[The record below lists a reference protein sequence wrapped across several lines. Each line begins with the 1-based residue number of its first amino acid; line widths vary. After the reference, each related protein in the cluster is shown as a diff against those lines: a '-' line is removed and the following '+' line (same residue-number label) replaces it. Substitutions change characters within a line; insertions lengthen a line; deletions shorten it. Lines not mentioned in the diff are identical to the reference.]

1 MLLHIY
7 IYIDKE
13 GNGISFEWKDK
24 DKSAEKILHMLYF
37 WKGYD
42 SRILNDCG
50 WIGDD
55 AHPGVREAPLKHMWL
70 VEWQEMTK
78 CVFCVL
84 CVFVFFYLSKIF
96 WTARVLCVFVFFF
109 RFTTSKFTS
118 QDQYFMCFL
127 CFFYLLIFVIV
138 ACVLCVFCVFFLTFF

>member
-1 MLLHIY
+1 MDVPMAL
-7 IYIDKE
+7 
-13 GNGISFEWKDK
+13 NGMMALWLVVMSAQQLKISRHSQPSGQPALQIPLEMQTFINNRL
-24 DKSAEKILHMLYF
+24 SC
-37 WKGYD
+37 
-42 SRILNDCG
+42 LNK
-50 WIGDD
+50 
-55 AHPGVREAPLKHMWL
+55 KHMWL

>member
-1 MLLHIY
+1 MGAV
-7 IYIDKE
+7 E
-13 GNGISFEWKDK
+13 G
-24 DKSAEKILHMLYF
+24 AEKQQGMGTMVEVI
-37 WKGYD
+37 
-42 SRILNDCG
+42 
-50 WIGDD
+50 
-55 AHPGVREAPLKHMWL
+55 HMWL

-138 ACVLCVFCVFFLTFF
+138 ACVLCVFCVFFSLFSKKNS

>member
-1 MLLHIY
+1 MTILILILVVSWLYKYFFKGHSIISRLLTV
-7 IYIDKE
+7 
-13 GNGISFEWKDK
+13 
-24 DKSAEKILHMLYF
+24 
-37 WKGYD
+37 
-42 SRILNDCG
+42 R
-50 WIGDD
+50 DD
-55 AHPGVREAPLKHMWL
+55 LRYQNHMWL

-109 RFTTSKFTS
+109 RFTISKFTS

-138 ACVLCVFCVFFLTFF
+138 ACVLCVFCVFFLTFSNFFLIYSCMFAKKKHKNTQNTSSL